1 MNISVLNKNDKKICI
16 IRYRHE
22 RNSHIM
28 FKQRILTVIFL
39 ILLVLGILFPLINI
53 YFVFPHFTHLF
64 TKNVEDEAIRLGK
77 HLASIY
83 FVDGK
88 QVNTASVE
96 KILDTVSEHVQ
107 DLNLLNLK
115 IFSPEGHTL
124 YSVNKEDIGKINQR
138 DYFHNIVAMGKPY
151 TKLVEKDTIS
161 LEDQTLVADVV
172 ETYVPI
178 MSEGKF
184 MGAFEIYYNVTN
196 KTAELHR
203 AITRAS
209 IIPIVMTVGGLLLT
223 VIILLQLDK
232 TMNRQ
237 MRAEKELKLYADR
250 LQKSNLELQDFAHV
264 ASHDL
269 QEPLR
274 KITAF
279 SERLKSRY
287 AGVLDETGLDYMERM
302 QKAAHRMGTL
312 IEGLLA
318 YSRVTTKAR
327 PFEPVNLSSVAR
339 DVLTDLEVRI
349 QNSGGRVE
357 FKDLPTVSA
366 DPIQMRQ
373 LLQNLIANAL
383 KFHKE
388 DQPPVVKVSADTIDN
403 GDRGICRVTVE
414 DNGIGFDE
422 KYAERIFG
430 VFERLHGRQE
440 YEGSGIGLSVC
451 RRIVD
456 RHGGSITAKSSP
468 GEGATFTI
476 DLPINQN
483 QGGNNGE

>member
-1 MNISVLNKNDKKICI
+1 
-16 IRYRHE
+16 
-22 RNSHIM
+22 M
-28 FKQRILTVIFL
+28 FKQKIIKYIFV
-39 ILLVLGILFPLINI
+39 ILLLLGILFPVINI
-53 YFVFPHFTHLF
+53 YFVFPHFTELF
-64 TKNVEDEAIRLGK
+64 IKNVEDEAVRLGN
-77 HLASIY
+77 HLSDLY
-83 FVDGK
+83 FIDGK
-88 QVNTASVE
+88 QVDAEAV
-96 KILDTVSEHVQ
+96 KGVLDTIGDHIQ

-115 IFSPEGHTL
+115 IFTPTGLVL
-124 YSVNKEDIGKINQR
+124 YSVNKEDIGKINQK
-138 DYFHNIVAMGKPY
+138 DYFHSIVAAGRPV
-151 TKLVEKDTIS
+151 TKLVEKDSIS
-161 LEDQTLVADVV
+161 LEGQTIIADVI

-178 MSEGKF
+178 MSKGKF

-196 KTAELHR
+196 KKEELR
-203 AITRAS
+203 SAIIKAS
-209 IIPIVMTVGGLLLT
+209 IIPIIMTFCGLVLT

-237 MRAEKELKLYADR
+237 IRAEKELKIYADK
-250 LQKSNLELQDFAHV
+250 LQKSNQELQDFAHV

-279 SERLKSRY
+279 SDRLKSKY
-287 AGVLDETGLDYMERM
+287 AGVIDETGMDYMERM
-302 QKAAHRMGTL
+302 QKAAQRMQKL

-318 YSRVTTKAR
+318 YSRVTTKAQ
-327 PFEPVNLSSVAR
+327 PFEPVNLSAIAC
-339 DVLTDLEVRI
+339 DVLSDLEVRI
-349 QNSGGRVE
+349 QNSGGRVQVG
-357 FKDLPTVSA
+357 DLPTIYA
-366 DPIQMRQ
+366 DPLQIRQ

-388 DQPPVVKVSADTIDN
+388 KQPPVVKVSADTSDN
-403 GDRGICRVTVE
+403 GEREFCRVTVE

-451 RRIVD
+451 RRIVE
-456 RHGGSITAKSSP
+456 RHGGTITAKSVP

-476 DLPINQN
+476 DLPLSQD
-483 QGGNNGE
+483 QGGNNGR

>member
-1 MNISVLNKNDKKICI
+1 
-16 IRYRHE
+16 
-22 RNSHIM
+22 M
-28 FKQRILTVIFL
+28 FKQKIITYIFV
-39 ILLVLGILFPLINI
+39 ILLFLGILFPVINI

-64 TKNVEDEAIRLGK
+64 IKNVEDEAVRLGK
-77 HLASIY
+77 HLSDLY
-83 FVDGK
+83 FADDMQVDADAVK
-88 QVNTASVE
+88 RVA
-96 KILDTVSEHVQ
+96 DTVEDHIK

-115 IFSPEGHTL
+115 IFTPTGLVL
-124 YSVNKEDIGKINQR
+124 YSVKKEDIGVINKK
-138 DYFHNIVAMGKPY
+138 DYFHNIVAAGKPF
-151 TKLVEKDTIS
+151 TKLVEKDSIS
-161 LEDQTLVADVV
+161 LEGQTIVADVI

-178 MSEGKF
+178 MSKGKF

-196 KTAELHR
+196 KKEELR
-203 AITRAS
+203 SAIVKAS
-209 IIPIVMTVGGLLLT
+209 AIPIIMTFGGLVLT
-223 VIILLQLDK
+223 VIILLQLDT

-237 MRAEKELKLYADR
+237 IRAEKELKIYADK
-250 LQKSNLELQDFAHV
+250 LQKSNRELQDFAHV

-279 SERLKSRY
+279 SDRLKSKY
-287 AGVLDETGLDYMERM
+287 AAVLDETGLDYMERM
-302 QKAAHRMGTL
+302 QKAAQRMQKL

-318 YSRVTTKAR
+318 YSRVTTKAH
-327 PFEPVNLSSVAR
+327 PFEMVDLSVIAH
-339 DVLTDLEVRI
+339 DVLSDLEVLI
-349 QNSGGRVE
+349 HNSGGKVE
-357 FKDLPTVSA
+357 IGNLPTVQA
-366 DPIQMRQ
+366 DPLQIRQ

-388 DQPPVVKVSADTIDN
+388 QHPPVVKVSADISNN
-403 GDRGICRVTVE
+403 GDREFCRMTVK

-451 RRIVD
+451 RRIVE
-456 RHGGSITAKSSP
+456 RHGGTIMAKSAP

-476 DLPINQN
+476 DLPINQD
-483 QGGNNGE
+483 QGGNNGG

>member
-1 MNISVLNKNDKKICI
+1 
-16 IRYRHE
+16 
-22 RNSHIM
+22 M
-28 FKQRILTVIFL
+28 FKQKIITYIFV
-39 ILLVLGILFPLINI
+39 ILLFLGILFPVINI
-53 YFVFPHFTHLF
+53 YFVFPHFTELF
-64 TKNVEDEAIRLGK
+64 IKNVEDEAVRLGK
-77 HLASIY
+77 HLSDLY
-83 FVDGK
+83 FVDDM
-88 QVNTASVE
+88 QVDTEAV
-96 KILDTVSEHVQ
+96 KRVADTVGDHIK

-115 IFSPEGHTL
+115 IFSPEGLTL
-124 YSVNKEDIGKINQR
+124 YSVNEEDIGKINQR
-138 DYFHNIVAMGKPY
+138 DYFHKIVAAGKPY
-151 TKLVEKDTIS
+151 TKLVEKDSIS
-161 LEDQTLVADVV
+161 LEGQTIIADVI

-178 MSEGKF
+178 MSKGNF

-196 KTAELHR
+196 KKGELR
-203 AITRAS
+203 SAIVKAS
-209 IIPIVMTVGGLLLT
+209 VIPIIMTIGGLVLT

-237 MRAEKELKLYADR
+237 TKAEKELKIYADK
-250 LQKSNLELQDFAHV
+250 LQKSNQELQDFAHV

-274 KITAF
+274 KISAF
-279 SERLKSRY
+279 SDRLKSKY
-287 AGVLDETGLDYMERM
+287 AAVLDETGLDYLERM
-302 QKAAHRMGTL
+302 QKAAQRMQKL
-312 IEGLLA
+312 IEGLLT
-318 YSRVTTKAR
+318 YSRVTTKAQ
-327 PFEPVNLSSVAR
+327 PFEPVNLSAVAR
-339 DVLTDLEVRI
+339 DVLADLEVRI

-357 FKDLPTVSA
+357 IGSLPTVDA

-388 DQPPVVKVSADTIDN
+388 EQPPVVKVLADTSDDGDN
-403 GDRGICRVTVE
+403 GFCRLTVE

-456 RHGGSITAKSSP
+456 RHGGTIMAKSAP

-476 DLPINQN
+476 ALPLKHD
-483 QGGNNGE
+483 QGGNNGG